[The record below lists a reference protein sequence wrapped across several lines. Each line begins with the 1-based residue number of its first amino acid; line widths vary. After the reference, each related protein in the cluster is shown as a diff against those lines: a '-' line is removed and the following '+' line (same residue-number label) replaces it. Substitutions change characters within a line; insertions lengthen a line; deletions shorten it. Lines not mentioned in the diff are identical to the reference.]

1 MKVYNLGDKY
11 KASKKLVRRTK
22 YIKGIVFNQRYKY
35 WDVQKIN
42 QEVLIIGIRT
52 LSNGTTTWDD
62 EAGNLYEPTDY
73 FQALLVVSDLH
84 KKPFYIL
91 A

>member
-52 LSNGTTTWDD
+52 LSNGTTMWDD